1 MKQVCVQER
10 LCRGLAQPPGRPST
24 SGRLSIRMTSM
35 ITRPTAMLP
44 MLDASSVPNRESQ
57 LFHTCTTGGRR
68 GGGMGRSETAAANCC

>member
-1 MKQVCVQER
+1 
-10 LCRGLAQPPGRPST
+10 
-24 SGRLSIRMTSM
+24 M